1 MNTEA
6 RQDIKIG
13 AVAWGLPGG
22 GAYAARTAKAAGLD
36 GIQLE
41 LGSYEAGYPLSQKTV
56 MDGYR
61 EDRDRY
67 GIEYPALVLND
78 VMVHEFINGKNS
90 EHGKIAYDQIT
101 LGVETAKALDIDR
114 IMIPNFLENLIME
127 EKHIECT
134 KEALEYACGLAEPDG
149 ILILTENA
157 LDWNK
162 QIELL
167 RDVNRNNIRI
177 HFDTQN
183 FKFNFDMD
191 QCLQLQGL
199 YPYIDSV
206 MHAKDGIENP
216 GECLLGEGN
225 TNFFGQMNYLRE
237 QEFKGYIV
245 IENYYNLLPLR
256 GKEGARQQMALL
268 QKDIETV
275 RKCFR

>member
-1 MNTEA
+1 MNTETG
-6 RQDIKIG
+6 QDIKIG

-41 LGSYEAGYPLSQKTV
+41 LGSYEMGYPLSQKPV

-90 EHGKIAYDQIT
+90 EHGKIAYDQIA
-101 LGVETAKALDIDR
+101 LGVETAKVLGIDR
-114 IMIPNFLENLIME
+114 IMIPNFLENLITE

-134 KEALEYACGLAEPDG
+134 KEALEYACRLAETEE

-157 LDWNK
+157 LDWRN
-162 QIELL
+162 QIELIQ
-167 RDVNRNNIRI
+167 DVNRNNLRI

-183 FKFNFDMD
+183 FKFNFEMD
-191 QCLQLQGL
+191 QCSQLQGL

-206 MHAKDGIENP
+206 MHVKDGIKNP

-225 TNFFGQMNYLRE
+225 TDFFGQMNYLRE
-237 QEFKGYIV
+237 QKFKGYLV

-256 GKEGARQQMALL
+256 EKEGTRQQMALL

-275 RKCFR
+275 RKIFR